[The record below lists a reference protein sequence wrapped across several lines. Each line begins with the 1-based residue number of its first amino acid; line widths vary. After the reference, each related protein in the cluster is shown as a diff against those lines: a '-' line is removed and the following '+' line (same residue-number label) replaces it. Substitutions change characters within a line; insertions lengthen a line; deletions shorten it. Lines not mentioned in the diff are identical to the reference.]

1 MKALVHR
8 FLNFME
14 VAPAYIAIPFLPL
27 VALLYVYAKLKNTL
41 KGNS

>member
-8 FLNFME
+8 FINWMDLTLW
-14 VAPAYIAIPFLPL
+14 FLPL
-27 VALLYVYAKLKNTL
+27 VALLYVYAKLKNTW